1 MLGIVIIEFFNGQ
14 WTGICNGNV
23 FGSRGSFVIISNA
36 RIVKDFYFH
45 NRLDLLKWVIKIIS
59 LLNGFI

>member
-1 MLGIVIIEFFNGQ
+1 MLGIVIIGFFNGQ

-23 FGSRGSFVIISNA
+23 FGSRGSFVIISDA
-36 RIVKDFYFH
+36 RIVKDFY
-45 NRLDLLKWVIKIIS
+45 NRLDLIKWVMKIIS